1 MGVIIN
7 MRLFKYIS
15 IFAILCGLFFYFETR
30 RDNYV
35 VLSGKTMGTY
45 YNIKI
50 RTKIKN
56 NLLNKKVKEE
66 LESINKQMSVFDN
79 TSELSLINQNTQN
92 EWLPLSPEM
101 SEVLKKAYAVYQES
115 FGSFDPTVGKLV
127 DLWGFGAGTPKTAP
141 DEEEIKKVLAYT
153 GFNKVKFKEN
163 FTRLKKSQPEIYI
176 NLSAIAKGYG
186 VQRIT
191 EMLSEFGYSDFV
203 VEIGGEVAARGRRDD
218 LTDGWNIAVS
228 KPTQADVETAFVVTL
243 KNSAVATSGDY
254 RNFFII
260 DNKRYSHT
268 ISPKTGYPSQHNIA
282 SATVFHK
289 DCTLA
294 DAYATA
300 LMEMGEDKALEF
312 ANQNSL
318 AAILFIRD
326 KNDNI
331 KTLISN
337 KAEKL
342 IGVQ

>member
-1 MGVIIN
+1 

-15 IFAILCGLFFYFETR
+15 IFLIICGLFFYFETR
-30 RDNYV
+30 QNNYV
-35 VLSGKTMGTY
+35 FLSGKTMGTY

-50 RTKIKN
+50 RTTIKN
-56 NLLNKKVKEE
+56 NMLNKRVKEE
-66 LESINKQMSVFDN
+66 LELINQQMSVFDN
-79 TSELSLINQNTQN
+79 SSEISLINQNTQD
-92 EWLPLSPEM
+92 EWLSLSPEM
-101 SEVLKKAYAVYQES
+101 SEVIKKAYAVYQES
-115 FGSFDPTVGKLV
+115 HGSFDPTVGKLV

-141 DEEEIKKVLAYT
+141 NKEEIKKVLTYT

-163 FTRLKKSQPEIYI
+163 FTKLKKTHPNIYI

-186 VQRIT
+186 VQRIA
-191 EMLSEFGYSDFV
+191 EMLSEIGYTDFV
-203 VEIGGEVAARGRRDD
+203 VEIGGEVVARGKRDD

-228 KPTQADVETAFVVTL
+228 KPTETGVETAFVVTL

-312 ANQNSL
+312 ANQNNLSV
-318 AAILFIRD
+318 ILFIRD